1 MRPNL
6 FFFICASAASLFAA
20 NVTVNPAET
29 KQTVIGFGGGVV
41 YYQNW
46 FTALPDS
53 KKEALYDTAFT
64 GLNLSM
70 LRLGNWLQED
80 GAAVSEH
87 DIEIVKV
94 DKYNKENKNYVIKI
108 TDDELLSQTGGI
120 VQGMSGSPILQN
132 GKLIGAITHVFL
144 NDPTRGYG
152 IDIQSML
159 NK

>member
-87 DIEIVKV
+87 DIEIVK
-94 DKYNKENKNYVIKI
+94 KE
-108 TDDELLSQTGGI
+108 
-120 VQGMSGSPILQN
+120 GS
-132 GKLIGAITHVFL
+132 HE
-144 NDPTRGYG
+144 
-152 IDIQSML
+152 
-159 NK
+159 